1 VASLEGALDANRPEL
16 GAAARAVKRGEATLD
31 EVRRSARFPTVM
43 VGLDY
48 WYMPMNADTH
58 HGYGAMLSMN
68 LPWFSG
74 RRREQEREAEQALR
88 AERHA
93 LASTRNAVRYELRD
107 AGARAAAARQ
117 AFAIIDQDLLAKS
130 RRSLEA
136 TQAAY
141 AAGQGDAAVLLDAL
155 RSYLQVRI
163 ERLRAL
169 AEVTASQA
177 DLERAAGT
185 LALEGVTR

>member
-1 VASLEGALDANRPEL
+1 
-16 GAAARAVKRGEATLD
+16 
-31 EVRRSARFPTVM
+31 M

-48 WYMPMNADTH
+48 WYMPMGSDFH
-58 HGYGAMLSMN
+58 HAYGAMVGIN
-68 LPWFSG
+68 LPWLSG
-74 RRREQEREAEQALR
+74 RRGDEEKEAEETMR

-93 LASTRNAVRYELRD
+93 LESTRNVVHYELHD
-107 AGARAAAARQ
+107 AAARLDSARQ
-117 AFAIIDQDLLAKS
+117 SFTIVDQELLAQA

-141 AAGQGDAAVLLDAL
+141 AAGQGDALALLDAL

-163 ERLRAL
+163 ERVRAL
-169 AEVTASQA
+169 AELASSQA

-185 LALEGVTR
+185 VAVEGGRP